1 MTQKA
6 KARRTPRVFSFV
18 LKMSPRKRYSFG
30 KSSGWARLLV
40 KAATYY
46 EHLLMEE
53 DRAAGR
59 VSWEAGAKG
68 NKSNRYHRQEAS
80 EDRWIEDKIR
90 DYAIKNAE
98 RQGIEVRY

>member
-1 MTQKA
+1 
-6 KARRTPRVFSFV
+6 
-18 LKMSPRKRYSFG
+18 
-30 KSSGWARLLV
+30 
-40 KAATYY
+40 
-46 EHLLMEE
+46 MEE

-59 VSWEAGAKG
+59 VSWETGAKG